1 MTAFKWAII
10 TACVWGVVPI
20 LEKAAIGKITPQL
33 GIFYRCIGVALGMIL
48 LGIFL
53 TSRKQF
59 TAIDL
64 KSIILLISAGFLANF
79 VGQLLFFHGLKMGE
93 VSSFVPIAGSFPLV
107 SFILGVILFGEA
119 ITPFK
124 VGGVALI
131 TLGIWALKIG

>member
-1 MTAFKWAII
+1 MTAFKWAIV

-20 LEKAAIGKITPQL
+20 IEKAALGKVTPFV
-33 GIFYRCIGVALGMIL
+33 GIFYRCAGVMLGMIL

-53 TSRKQF
+53 AKRSELGNV
-59 TAIDL
+59 DL
-64 KSIILLISAGFLANF
+64 RSLFLLIAAGFLANF
-79 VGQLLFFHGLKMGE
+79 VGQLMFFHGLKLGG
-93 VSSFVPIAGSFPLV
+93 VSSFVPIAGSFPVV
-107 SFILGVILFGEA
+107 SFILGVVLFGEA

>member
-20 LEKAAIGKITPQL
+20 IEKIALGKVTPYV
-33 GIFYRCIGVALGMIL
+33 GIFYRCIGVMLGMIL

-53 TSRKQF
+53 AGRKELG
-59 TAIDL
+59 AIDL
-64 KSIILLISAGFLANF
+64 KSLVLLISAGFLANF
-79 VGQLLFFHGLKMGE
+79 VGQLMFFHGLKSGQ

-107 SFILGVILFGEA
+107 SFILGVVLFGEA

-131 TLGIWALKIG
+131 TLGIWAIKIG

>member
-20 LEKAAIGKITPQL
+20 IEKAALGKVTPYV
-33 GIFYRCIGVALGMIL
+33 GIFYRCIGVMLGMLL
-48 LGIFL
+48 LGVFL
-53 TSRKQF
+53 TQRKEL
-59 TAIDL
+59 THIDV
-64 KSIILLISAGFLANF
+64 KSLLLLISAGFLANF
-79 VGQLLFFHGLKMGE
+79 VGQLMFFHGLKSGQ
-93 VSSFVPIAGSFPLV
+93 VSTFVPIAGSFPLV